1 MTRVKICGLR
11 RAEDAL
17 VASESGADLLGLV
30 FAPSRRRIDPAV
42 ACTLVAEVRA
52 RTEATF
58 VGVFVNADPT
68 EINRVTR
75 ICELDYAQLSG
86 AEPDDMVDA
95 LDVPAIQVFHVG
107 GGGIDSELAHQ
118 VDASRAELVLLDTSH
133 QNSYGG
139 AGKTFTWTGGCGIVR
154 PFLLAGGLTVEN
166 VEEAVRVME
175 PWGLDV
181 SSGVETAGE
190 KDPQKI
196 RNFVSRVRALPK

>member
-11 RAEDAL
+11 RAVDAL

-30 FAPSRRRIDPAV
+30 FAPSRRRIDPEIAS
-42 ACTLVAEVRA
+42 TLVAEVRA
-52 RTEATF
+52 RTDATF

-68 EINRVTR
+68 EINRVAR
-75 ICELDYAQLSG
+75 ICALDYAQLSG

-107 GGGIDSELAHQ
+107 SDGIDGELAHR
-118 VDASRAELVLLDTSH
+118 VHASRAELVLLDSS
-133 QNSYGG
+133 QRNSYGG
-139 AGKTFTWTGGCGIVR
+139 SGKTFTWTSASGIAR
-154 PFLLAGGLTVEN
+154 PFLLAGGLTAEN
-166 VEEAVRVME
+166 AEEAVRVME

-196 RNFVSRVRALPK
+196 RDFVSRVRTLPA